1 MNALVTFDQNEIA
14 EAVQR
19 AVLLEECLQEY
30 KDIEAELKRVKNQIF
45 EAMKQYDVK
54 SWELPNGTK
63 ITRVDDVEP
72 KVTTERIIDLDR
84 FAEEAPEEYAEL
96 VLIYGK
102 DVQKYTNGRKGY
114 VKITTKNLNEER

>member
-19 AVLLEECLQEY
+19 AALLEECLQEY
-30 KDIEAELKRVKNQIF
+30 KDIEAELKRVKTQIF

-72 KVTTERIIDLDR
+72 TVKTERIIDLDR

>member
-1 MNALVTFDQNEIA
+1 MNELISFEPNGIVA

-30 KDIEAELKRVKNQIF
+30 KDIENELKRVKAQIF
-45 EAMKQYDVK
+45 DAMKQYDVK

-72 KVTTERIIDLDR
+72 TVTTERIIDLDR

-102 DVQKYTNGRKGY
+102 DVEKYTNGRKGY
-114 VKITTKNLNEER
+114 VKITTPKREGE